1 MHSFF
6 FCELQPSFTFNS
18 KFLYELNHKAYFK
31 IKCVG
36 FFIFDSVLFLSKF
49 ILYYTTPYYTILYY
63 NMLCY
68 TILYYTIL
76 YYTIPY
82 YTILHCT
89 ILYCS
94 ILYYTILQYI
104 FRFLTNLRLKI
115 KKSKKAGSQQK
126 TSFFYRQAPR
136 IFIFQILSVDQ

>member
-1 MHSFF
+1 M
-6 FCELQPSFTFNS
+6 
-18 KFLYELNHKAYFK
+18 
-31 IKCVG
+31 
-36 FFIFDSVLFLSKF
+36 
-49 ILYYTTPYYTILYY
+49 
-63 NMLCY
+63 
-68 TILYYTIL
+68 LYYTIL
-76 YYTIPY
+76 YYIILYYTTLY
-82 YTILHCT
+82 YTILFYT
-89 ILYCS
+89 